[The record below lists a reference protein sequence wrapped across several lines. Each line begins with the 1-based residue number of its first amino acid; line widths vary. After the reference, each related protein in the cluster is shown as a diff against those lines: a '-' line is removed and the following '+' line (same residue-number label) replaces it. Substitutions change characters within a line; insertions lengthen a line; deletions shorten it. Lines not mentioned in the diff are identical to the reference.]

1 MGVLCGEGQEEAGR
15 SVSAGGGGGLRPPE
29 IRWGVDTFVRF
40 GRDKGVFRR
49 RRTEVFPGML
59 ARMWGCLKWA
69 AEGRASWRLGVRS
82 GSLRGV
88 GI

>member
-1 MGVLCGEGQEEAGR
+1 M
-15 SVSAGGGGGLRPPE
+15 
-29 IRWGVDTFVRF
+29 WTFVRF

-59 ARMWGCLKWA
+59 ERMWGCLKWA
-69 AEGRASWRLGVRS
+69 AEGRASWRVGVRS